1 MNVQSQ
7 TAPLS
12 STAAPPRNRL
22 LRRVLMLGVPLAVI
36 VVGAAIYLA
45 GGRFVST
52 DNAYV
57 KADIASLSPE
67 IAGNVLE
74 VLVAENQKVT
84 KGQPLLVIDST
95 NYKVGLAGA
104 EAQMRAAVANVES
117 AKARYRQKEESI
129 ALMQT
134 NVKFAEREYQRQAQL
149 ASSNYVAAAKLDQ
162 AQHALESA
170 RRNLRLLQQEKA
182 EILAT
187 LEGNPDIR
195 PEDHSSYQQAVVGRE
210 SAKLFIE
217 RATMVAPFDGVVSQV
232 PKVGDFARTGAPILS
247 LVSTSGVWVE
257 ANFKETDLTQMKI
270 GQPVDIEVDTYPDR
284 KFQGHVASISQAT
297 GAEFSV
303 LPAQNSSGNWVKV
316 VQRIPVRIA
325 FETTSGPAL
334 RAGMSVTAEVD
345 TGVRRA
351 SQWFGAH
358 ASDGSE
364 AP

>member
-1 MNVQSQ
+1 MNANAQPLAS
-7 TAPLS
+7 TPAP
-12 STAAPPRNRL
+12 AKNRA
-22 LRRVLMLGVPLAVI
+22 LRRILMIGVPMAVI
-36 VVGAAIYLA
+36 LVGGALYLA

-67 IAGNVLE
+67 VAGNIVE
-74 VLVAENQKVT
+74 VMVADNQKVA
-84 KGQPLLVIDST
+84 KGQPLLLIDAT
-95 NYKVGLAGA
+95 NYKVAIAGT
-104 EAQMRAAVANVES
+104 EAQMRAAVASIEG

-134 NVKFAEREYQRQAQL
+134 NVRFAEREFGRQSKL
-149 ASSNYVAAAKLDQ
+149 ASANYVAAVKLDE

-187 LEGNPDIR
+187 LEGNPDIN
-195 PEDHSSYQQAVVGRE
+195 PEDHSSYQQAVAGHE
-210 SAKLFIE
+210 SAKLMVE
-217 RATMVAPFDGVVSQV
+217 RATMTAPFDGIVSQV

-247 LVSTSGVWVE
+247 LVSTTGVWVE
-257 ANFKETDLTQMKI
+257 ANFKETDLTKMKT
-270 GQPVDIEVDTYPDR
+270 GQPVEIEVDTYPDR
-284 KFQGHVASISQAT
+284 KFHGRVASISQAT

-316 VQRIPVRIA
+316 VQRIPVRIS
-325 FETTSGPAL
+325 FEDNNGPTL
-334 RAGMSVTAEVD
+334 RAGMSVVAEVD

-351 SQWFGAH
+351 ANWFGAH
-358 ASDGSE
+358 ASDSA